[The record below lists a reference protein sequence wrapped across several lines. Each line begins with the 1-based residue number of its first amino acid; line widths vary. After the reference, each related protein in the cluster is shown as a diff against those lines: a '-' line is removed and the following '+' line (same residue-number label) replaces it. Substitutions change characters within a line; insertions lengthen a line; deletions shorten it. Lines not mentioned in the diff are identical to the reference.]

1 MNIGKKIFMLGAVTF
16 MVSCTNLF
24 NPDQLDMAPE
34 DNLNENKVFTD
45 YNLFR
50 QFADHTYSYMPGHL
64 GRLWDGLVSELG
76 DEARNNGV
84 GKATPPFNTGAWGGG
99 KNDPTNAEI
108 ASMWNNLYAGIRKAN
123 MCLNNIDK
131 VTNFPEG
138 IKERYIG
145 EMHFLRAFLYFELI
159 KRWGGV
165 PIVPQDI
172 DLNGELDL
180 PRESYEKCV
189 DYIVENCSI
198 AASILPDK
206 HADYDNGRATKG
218 AALALKSRTLLYA
231 ARPLHNP
238 TNDKAKWELAARAAK
253 DVIDLNIYKLHPQYE
268 KLFFEPICD
277 EVILNRP
284 RGKIN
289 GANGHTNGSMFLPRF
304 YMTQG
309 FQGWANDFVTQN
321 MVDKFEDS
329 NGYPINHPNTIYKAD
344 DPYANRDPR
353 LDKCVLRDGRQWCG
367 RETEF
372 WVMKDGNNEVAGLDR
387 GTSGKNVLGYACIK
401 YWPDGF
407 KRYGGSTT
415 YLNYIFF
422 RYAEI
427 LLNFAEAQ
435 NEVGGPESSLDGLSV
450 RQVLTDLRARV
461 GQKPVPVDISS
472 STETMRERI
481 WNERAVELCF
491 EEHRWY
497 DVLSWH
503 KGVEY
508 FNDQPIYGINITK
521 DKSTGK
527 KTYETFKYQD
537 PIFKE
542 HMHLYPIPYDEVYKS
557 TQLKQN
563 PGWPGYEE

>member
-1 MNIGKKIFMLGAVTF
+1 MNFRKTIFLFGTVVLMT
-16 MVSCTNLF
+16 SCTNLF

-34 DNLNENKVFTD
+34 ENLNESKIFTD

-50 QFADHTYSYMPGHL
+50 QYADHTYSYIPGHL
-64 GRLWDGLVSELG
+64 GRMWNGLISDLG
-76 DEARNNGV
+76 DESRSSGSSSTTV
-84 GKATPPFNTGAWGGG
+84 FNTGAWGGG
-99 KNDPTNAEI
+99 KSSEDLAKNEVAV
-108 ASMWNNLYAGIRKAN
+108 MWDNLYTGIRKAN

-172 DLNGELDL
+172 DLNGNLDL

-198 AASILPDK
+198 AASILPEK

-238 TNDKAKWELAARAAK
+238 TNDVEKWKAAARAAK
-253 DVIDLNIYKLHPQYE
+253 DVIDLGLYSLYKPYE

-277 EVILNRP
+277 EIILNRP
-284 RGKIN
+284 RAKVSGRT
-289 GANGHTNGSMFLPRF
+289 GHTDGGEFYVRF
-304 YMTQG
+304 YFTQG
-309 FQGWANDFVTQN
+309 FDGWTGDFVTQN

-329 NGYPINHPNTIYKAD
+329 NGYPINHPKTIYNPD

-353 LDKCVLRDGRQWCG
+353 LDKCIMRDGRQWCG

-372 WVMKDGNNEVAGLDR
+372 WVDENGAAGRDR
-387 GTSGKNVLGYACIK
+387 GDRYVNRLGYTCIK

-407 KRYGGSTT
+407 RRYGGSTT

-450 RQVLTDLRARV
+450 RQVLTDLRDRV
-461 GQKPVPVDISS
+461 GQKPVPVDISG
-472 STETMRERI
+472 STEAMRERI

-503 KGVEY
+503 KGVEF
-508 FNDQPIYGINITK
+508 FNDQPIYGMNITK
-521 DKSTGK
+521 KNDGTKVYST
-527 KTYETFKYQD
+527 YKYQD